1 MVYGVALSAMDGV
14 LCQVDTTDIMKNAIF
29 DSRSPADFWGRKW
42 NLVVHGAL
50 KVRVINFSL

>member
-1 MVYGVALSAMDGV
+1 MDGV
-14 LCQVDTTDIMKNAIF
+14 LYQVDTIDIMKNAIF
-29 DSRSPADFWGRKW
+29 DSRSPADFWGKKW